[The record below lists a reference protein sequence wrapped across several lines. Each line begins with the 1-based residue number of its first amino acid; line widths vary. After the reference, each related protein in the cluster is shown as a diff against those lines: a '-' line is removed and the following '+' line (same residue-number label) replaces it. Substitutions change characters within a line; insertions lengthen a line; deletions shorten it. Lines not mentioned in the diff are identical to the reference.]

1 MCSYHAA
8 SELSGDKAATGTGP
22 CSLSKVFSF
31 ERVTSIT
38 EKIGQISES
47 FTWAQGVAECVGT

>member
-1 MCSYHAA
+1 MQHQNLV
-8 SELSGDKAATGTGP
+8 ETKRQQGP